1 MTNVT
6 VSSSVVVSRPAS
18 AVWESLTR
26 TGRLPGAVLG
36 AEPAERIRFAHEG
49 VKGWL
54 PVGEVVGEYRLEP
67 SEAAVRLHLSVNAPI
82 PDGERGEEI
91 RRRLEGWVSG
101 TLAARRSELHAA
113 PRAD

>member
-1 MTNVT
+1 MTYVT
-6 VSSSVVVSRPAS
+6 VSSSVVVPGTVAD
-18 AVWESLTR
+18 VWQSLMR
-26 TGRLPGAVLG
+26 AGRLPGAVLV
-36 AEPAERIRFAHEG
+36 AEPACRIRFAHEG

-54 PVGEVVGEYRLEP
+54 PVGDVVGEFRLEA
-67 SEAAVRLHLSVNAPI
+67 SDEAVRLHLSVDAPG
-82 PDGERGEEI
+82 PEGERGEEI